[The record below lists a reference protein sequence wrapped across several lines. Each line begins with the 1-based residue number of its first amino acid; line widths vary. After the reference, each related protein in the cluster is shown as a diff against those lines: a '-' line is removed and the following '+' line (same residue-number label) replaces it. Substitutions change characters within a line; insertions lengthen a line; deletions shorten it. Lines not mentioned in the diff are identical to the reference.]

1 MDSFHLAAT
10 HSFAASALLSLSS
23 GEAAIGLKDIPSVLG
38 DKEQME
44 YYILTQIRM
53 PRIILALAV
62 GGSLSLA
69 EPSFRASTGIRLLN
83 PIPLEYQEVQHLEL
97 PFQ

>member
-1 MDSFHLAAT
+1 MQNKYLAWT
-10 HSFAASALLSLSS
+10 LFILLLLILFAASALLSLSS

-53 PRIILALAV
+53 PESFWRWQLAD
-62 GGSLSLA
+62 
-69 EPSFRASTGIRLLN
+69 R
-83 PIPLEYQEVQHLEL
+83 
-97 PFQ
+97 